1 MTVSSVIV
9 GILMAAAVTDL
20 QWDRV
25 LALVLGLTMAHATNN
40 LVNDWTDQRMGV
52 DRNNDFRRRYG
63 THVLE
68 ESLVSQRTFALTTLL
83 TGIAALTCAGYLI
96 AGIGLNILY
105 LTLIGALFVFF
116 YTWPLK
122 HFALGELAVLLVW
135 GPLMTAGSYYVL
147 TEGLT
152 LQVFLVSL
160 VVGAGPTLVILGKH
174 MDKYK
179 QDCILTIRT
188 LPVVIGLRASRVLSV
203 LLIAGQWLL
212 ITYLVLNS
220 GYGFLA
226 CALSL
231 PALKSLLTSLRADRP
246 LAKPDDFQE
255 EVWPLWHSAFAFSY
269 CRNFGFALL
278 LGLIANTI
286 FLSVA

>member
-1 MTVSSVIV
+1 MSAGAYLKLLGHYLRPHKPRVALLAVFIFGYIGVRLSFPQIGRFFIDTARADGPLDS
-9 GILMAAAVTDL
+9 LMWAA
-20 QWDRV
+20 
-25 LALVLGLTMAHATNN
+25 G
-40 LVNDWTDQRMGV
+40 
-52 DRNNDFRRRYG
+52 F
-63 THVLE
+63 
-68 ESLVSQRTFALTTLL
+68 
-83 TGIAALTCAGYLI
+83 YLI

-231 PALKSLLTSLRADRP
+231 PALKSLLTSVRADRS

-255 EVWPLWHSAFAFSY
+255 EEWPLWHSAFAFSY